1 MISVRFLFVVSCML
15 MLFACQEQ
23 QIGTP
28 VTEKTPLVG
37 KWESGS
43 RTFEVFEDG
52 KLVLTD
58 ILTKES
64 TTGSYQFINNVVFR
78 VKLGALGVHDYKAY
92 IHEDELFLTS
102 LDGESFIGYTKCSP
116 DVSVDNH

>member
-1 MISVRFLFVVSCML
+1 ML
-15 MLFACQEQ
+15 ILFACQEQ

-37 KWESGS
+37 KWKSGS

-52 KLVLTD
+52 KLVLSDTVK
-58 ILTKES
+58 KES
-64 TTGSYQFINNVVFR
+64 TTGSYQFINDIVFR
-78 VKLGALGVHDYKAY
+78 VKLGALGIHDYKAY

-102 LDGESFIGYTKCSP
+102 LDGESFIGYTRCKALP
-116 DVSVDNH
+116 KQ